1 MAEHEEVAVR
11 DISLLRSTIAGTR
24 RLGALSLFRASRCM
38 LRGGISS
45 YGHNVIS
52 RGGMRIAL
60 SGASLLERVAVVLLF
75 GLKPPHKSND

>member
-1 MAEHEEVAVR
+1 
-11 DISLLRSTIAGTR
+11 
-24 RLGALSLFRASRCM
+24 M